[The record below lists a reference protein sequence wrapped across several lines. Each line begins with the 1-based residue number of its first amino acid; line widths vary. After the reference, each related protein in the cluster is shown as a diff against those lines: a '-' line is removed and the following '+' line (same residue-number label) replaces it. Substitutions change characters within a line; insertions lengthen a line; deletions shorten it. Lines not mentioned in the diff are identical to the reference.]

1 MFNLEQSI
9 ADWRKQM
16 LAAGIKTPVPLEE
29 LEIHLREEIER
40 QMKSGL
46 SEQNAFEIST
56 RQIGTASM
64 MKNEFEKVEQAK
76 ELREWKFIQFIFFA
90 GFGLIAAFIIACII
104 FQFGTFAQ
112 TSPAQRVSGLLA
124 VAVMLFFAGAGYFG
138 CGRFPVI
145 RKRRTRFGVSMAGV
159 IPLAL
164 WWAIFFF
171 VILQR
176 AEFTMDRLVIA
187 ILWGF
192 VAPYGVLAGFIIGLE
207 RAVWRKASMDS
218 IAAGN

>member
-1 MFNLEQSI
+1 MFDLEQAI
-9 ADWRKQM
+9 ANWRRQM

-29 LEIHLREEIER
+29 LEIHLHEEIER
-40 QMKSGL
+40 QMKAGCN
-46 SEQNAFEIST
+46 EQQGFVIAAQ
-56 RQIGTASM
+56 QIGTAAM

-76 ELREWKFIQFIFFA
+76 ELRDWKFVQIIFFA
-90 GFGLIAAFIIACII
+90 GFGLISACII
-104 FQFGTFAQ
+104 TCIILKLGTFAL
-112 TSPAQRVSGLLA
+112 TSPAQRGSGLLA
-124 VAVMLFFAGAGYFG
+124 VAVMLFFAGGGYFG

-145 RKRRTRFGVSMAGV
+145 RKKRTRIGISILGA
-159 IPLAL
+159 IPTAL

-192 VAPYGVLAGFIIGLE
+192 VAPYGVLAGFVIGLE
-207 RAVWRKASMDS
+207 RAVWREADADS

>member
-9 ADWRKQM
+9 ADWREQM
-16 LAAGIKTPVPLEE
+16 LATGIQSPVPLDE

-40 QMKSGL
+40 QVKSGT
-46 SEQNAFEIST
+46 SEQNAFELST
-56 RQIGTASM
+56 QQIGTAAM
-64 MKNEFEKVEQAK
+64 MKNEFEKIEQSK

-90 GFGLIAAFIIACII
+90 GFGLISAFIIICII
-104 FQFGTFAQ
+104 FQFGTFNQ

-124 VAVMLFFAGAGYFG
+124 VVVMLFFASAGYFG

-145 RKRRTRFGVSMAGV
+145 RKKRTRFGVSIAGV
-159 IPLAL
+159 IPMAL

-192 VAPYGVLAGFIIGLE
+192 VAPYGVLAGFVIGLE
-207 RAVWRKASMDS
+207 RAVWRKNDTDS

>member
-1 MFNLEQSI
+1 MFDLEQSI

-29 LEIHLREEIER
+29 LEIHLREEVER
-40 QMKSGL
+40 QMKSGT

-56 RQIGTASM
+56 QQIGTADK

-76 ELREWKFIQFIFFA
+76 ELREWKFIQFIFFV
-90 GFGLIAAFIIACII
+90 GFGLISAFIITCII
-104 FQFGTFAQ
+104 FKFGTFAL
-112 TSPAQRVSGLLA
+112 TYPAQRISGLLA

-145 RKRRTRFGVSMAGV
+145 RKKRTRIGVSILGAM
-159 IPLAL
+159 PMAL

-192 VAPYGVLAGFIIGLE
+192 VAPYGVLAGFVIGLE
-207 RAVWRKASMDS
+207 RAVWKNADADS